1 MSFVCS
7 THTFQE
13 GKFTNDLILGKI
25 TNKIKAQTHLLII
38 NARAMFLLQSFK
50 QFQESN
56 QNITQENIDTST

>member
-7 THTFQE
+7 TRTFQE

-56 QNITQENIDTST
+56 QNITQENIDTH